1 MILNTLTPVYYPI
14 HVGNRQMFTGIGNG
28 PGTYNSTTGDI
39 LTVSFIPF
47 FIDAVLGPSISV
59 SGNYIVVPKPI
70 VIGKAGGWTLFWY
83 NFSTTGTPAWTVPTT
98 VAATEQVQLCVI
110 GGA

>member
-1 MILNTLTPVYYPI
+1 MILNTLTPVYYPNWI
-14 HVGNRQMFTGIGNG
+14 GNRQIFVGTGTG

-39 LTVSFIPF
+39 LTVSFTPF
-47 FIDAVLGPSISV
+47 NIDAVLGPSISV

-70 VIGKAGGWTLFWY
+70 AVGKAGGWALFWY

-98 VAATEQVQLCVI
+98 VAATEQVQISVV
-110 GGA
+110 GGP

>member
-1 MILNTLTPVYYPI
+1 MILTTITPVKYPI
-14 HVGNRQMFTGIGNG
+14 HTGNRQIFVGTGNG
-28 PGTYNSTTGDI
+28 PGTYNSTTGDV
-39 LTVSFIPF
+39 LSVAFVPF

-70 VIGKAGGWTLFWY
+70 AVGNGQGWTLFWY

-98 VAATEQVQLCVI
+98 VATTEQVQLTVI